1 MDASLLPYTSGC
13 IALYTSPLD
22 RKESQR
28 YHILPSHPVLILD
41 VNFGFAPLNY
51 NCMILTTKIDEY
63 FGYKIFINTLDPKYR
78 RMSLICP
85 DHIYSIHKADLGE
98 ILGFAP
104 PSLVEKCKKAFLY
117 QIGMSDEV
125 PEYYKSND
133 ICMQYLTCGEP
144 NAPVDPH
151 GQRTHDGQT
160 VETLNV
166 VAYDTPITPTPD
178 GLRKQKPYHVSVDDY
193 LHDLPESC
201 TPSVPTTSS
210 VNEVIAPDPVPEV
223 NDTASEKIEDHAEEE
238 VVEQEP
244 SKSAG
249 TLSKLQKKDIEG
261 RVSSKL
267 SVSNTVVDLY
277 NKIGPDMMYKIWMDR
292 ATPAQI
298 MKQYGASSRYYGSK
312 TIEYAQNRLLKRKMD
327 LIEGVKEGSIN
338 LRFLG
343 DAFILPF
350 RILTQEDAK
359 SIRLGITTY
368 QAYCKYY
375 NIDFEDT
382 YIGELIKNNLL
393 C

>member
-1 MDASLLPYTSGC
+1 M
-13 IALYTSPLD
+13 
-22 RKESQR
+22 ESQ
-28 YHILPSHPVLILD
+28 
-41 VNFGFAPLNY
+41 
-51 NCMILTTKIDEY
+51 
-63 FGYKIFINTLDPKYR
+63 
-78 RMSLICP
+78 
-85 DHIYSIHKADLGE
+85 
-98 ILGFAP
+98 
-104 PSLVEKCKKAFLY
+104 
-117 QIGMSDEV
+117 
-125 PEYYKSND
+125 
-133 ICMQYLTCGEP
+133 

-178 GLRKQKPYHVSVDDY
+178 GLRKQKPYHVSVDEY

-223 NDTASEKIEDHAEEE
+223 NDIAPEKIEGHAEEE
-238 VVEQEP
+238 VVEQAP

-249 TLSKLQKKDIEG
+249 TLSKLQKKDIEA
-261 RVSSKL
+261 RMSSKL

-338 LRFLG
+338 LR
-343 DAFILPF
+343 
-350 RILTQEDAK
+350 
-359 SIRLGITTY
+359 S
-368 QAYCKYY
+368 
-375 NIDFEDT
+375 
-382 YIGELIKNNLL
+382 
-393 C
+393 